1 MWNCITGRHTPSK
14 NSEEYPP
21 ASGGMFSSLLDDS
34 LIIALVT
41 QHTSSSDETPCD
53 QDIEDKFRA
62 KFLIDIK
69 THEGW

>member
-1 MWNCITGRHTPSK
+1 
-14 NSEEYPP
+14 
-21 ASGGMFSSLLDDS
+21 MFSSLLDDS
-34 LIIALVT
+34 LITALVT
-41 QHTSSSDETPCD
+41 QHSSSLDETPCD